1 MDDAASWR
9 APMDDVRAAEM
20 DGVRVAEIDDFGVMD
35 GQLGRGSAMGGQ
47 VRGSRRH
54 FLLRSV
60 RVESGRGFVAGREI
74 DRGLF
79 KKIANRCGQPGE
91 FRAVESRIHSQR
103 FNVYVHHLTMCTGY
117 VKLFGYM
124 LMQVSCCAN
133 SCNKQV
139 VACES
144 QQVGYYFSYLKNSSK
159 LRSSNYHPSQVR
171 ASLRK
176 P

>member
-91 FRAVESRIHSQR
+91 FRAVSRIHSQR
-103 FNVYVHHLTMCTGY
+103 FNVYVHILPCA
-117 VKLFGYM
+117 LDM
-124 LMQVSCCAN
+124 LN
-133 SCNKQV
+133 
-139 VACES
+139 
-144 QQVGYYFSYLKNSSK
+144 YLAICRCKCPAAPILVINR
-159 LRSSNYHPSQVR
+159 L
-171 ASLRK
+171 
-176 P
+176 